1 MNEISPLEKPFPFRA
16 APGAKRP
23 YTRKMKVWIV
33 TDRDGN
39 ERLVRAY
46 TVGQAVAHVTPTFNV
61 APASQDDIISLMA
74 SGATVET
81 AGIHEQELPADEAAG
96 LSD

>member
-1 MNEISPLEKPFPFRA
+1 MSEILTPAKPVPVPA
-16 APGAKRP
+16 APAAKRP
-23 YTRKMKVWIV
+23 YTRKMKVYIV

-46 TVGQAVAHVTPTFNV
+46 TAADALRHVTPTFSV

-74 SGATVET
+74 VGVAVET
-81 AGIHEQELPADEAAG
+81 AGIKEQELPADEAAG

>member
-1 MNEISPLEKPFPFRA
+1 MSEILTPAKPVPVPA
-16 APGAKRP
+16 APAAKRP
-23 YTRKMKVWIV
+23 YTRKMKVYIV

-46 TVGQAVAHVTPTFNV
+46 TSADALRHVTPTFHV
-61 APASQDDIISLMA
+61 AQADQDDIISLMA
-74 SGATVET
+74 AGVAVET
-81 AGIHEQELPADEAAG
+81 AGVPEQELPADEAAG

>member
-1 MNEISPLEKPFPFRA
+1 MTQEKQ
-16 APGAKRP
+16 KRP
-23 YTRKMKVWIV
+23 YTRKLKVFV
-33 TDRDGN
+33 VMGSDGN

-46 TVGQAVAHVTPTFNV
+46 TASDALRHVTPTFSV

-74 SGATVET
+74 VGVAVET
-81 AGIHEQELPADEAAG
+81 AGTPEQELPADEAAG

>member
-1 MNEISPLEKPFPFRA
+1 MTQETPK
-16 APGAKRP
+16 AKRP
-23 YTRKMKVWIV
+23 YTRKMKVFVV

-46 TVGQAVAHVTPTFNV
+46 TVGQAVAHVTPTFSV
-61 APASQDDIISLMA
+61 TPADQDDIISLMA
-74 SGATVET
+74 SGVAVET
-81 AGIHEQELPADEAAG
+81 AGVVEQELPADEAPG

>member
-1 MNEISPLEKPFPFRA
+1 MSDTQGPA
-16 APGAKRP
+16 APAAKRP
-23 YTRKMKVWIV
+23 YTRKLKVFV
-33 TDRDGN
+33 VMGSDGN

-46 TVGQAVAHVTPTFNV
+46 TAADALRHVTPTFSV

-74 SGATVET
+74 VGVAVET
-81 AGIHEQELPADEAAG
+81 AGIKEQELPADEAAG

>member
-1 MNEISPLEKPFPFRA
+1 MSDTQAPA
-16 APGAKRP
+16 APAAKRP
-23 YTRKMKVWIV
+23 YTRKMKVYIV

-46 TVGQAVAHVTPTFNV
+46 TSADALRHVTPTFSV

-74 SGATVET
+74 AGVAVET
-81 AGIHEQELPADEAAG
+81 AGVAEQELPANEAAG

>member
-1 MNEISPLEKPFPFRA
+1 MSQEIPKETPK
-16 APGAKRP
+16 AKRP
-23 YTRKMKVWIV
+23 YTRKMKVYIV

-46 TVGQAVAHVTPTFNV
+46 TSADALRHVTPTFNV
-61 APASQDDIISLMA
+61 VQAYQDDIISLMA
-74 SGATVET
+74 SGVAVET
-81 AGIHEQELPADEAAG
+81 AGVPEQELPAGEAAG

>member
-1 MNEISPLEKPFPFRA
+1 MSDTQTPA
-16 APGAKRP
+16 APAAKRP
-23 YTRKMKVWIV
+23 YTRKLKVWIV

-46 TVGQAVAHVTPTFNV
+46 TSADALHHVTPTFNV
-61 APASQDDIISLMA
+61 VQADQDDIISLMA
-74 SGATVET
+74 SGVAVET
-81 AGIHEQELPADEAAG
+81 AGVAEQELPADEAAG

>member
-1 MNEISPLEKPFPFRA
+1 MSDTQAPA
-16 APGAKRP
+16 APAAKRQ
-23 YTRKMKVWIV
+23 YTRKLKVFVV

-46 TVGQAVAHVTPTFNV
+46 TSADALRHVTPTFNV
-61 APASQDDIISLMA
+61 VQADQDDIISLMA
-74 SGATVET
+74 SGVAVET
-81 AGIHEQELPADEAAG
+81 AGTQEQELPADEAPG

>member
-1 MNEISPLEKPFPFRA
+1 MTQEKQ
-16 APGAKRP
+16 KRP
-23 YTRKMKVWIV
+23 YTRKMKVFVV

-46 TVGQAVAHVTPTFNV
+46 TSADALRHVTPTFNV
-61 APASQDDIISLMA
+61 TLADQDDIILLMA
-74 SGATVET
+74 AGVAVET
-81 AGIHEQELPADEAAG
+81 AGVQEQELPADEAAG

>member
-1 MNEISPLEKPFPFRA
+1 MSDTQAPA
-16 APGAKRP
+16 APAAKRP
-23 YTRKMKVWIV
+23 YTRKMKVFVV

-46 TVGQAVAHVTPTFNV
+46 TSADALRHVTPTFNV
-61 APASQDDIISLMA
+61 ALADQDDIILLMA
-74 SGATVET
+74 AGVAVET
-81 AGIHEQELPADEAAG
+81 AGIPEQELPADEAAG

>member
-1 MNEISPLEKPFPFRA
+1 MTQEKQ
-16 APGAKRP
+16 KRP
-23 YTRKMKVWIV
+23 YTRKMKVFVV

-39 ERLVRAY
+39 ERLVRAH
-46 TVGQAVAHVTPTFNV
+46 TSADVFRHVTPTFGI

-74 SGATVET
+74 SGVEVET
-81 AGIHEQELPADEAAG
+81 AGIQEQELPADEAAG

>member
-1 MNEISPLEKPFPFRA
+1 MTQETPITALFYPSK
-16 APGAKRP
+16 KRP
-23 YTRKMKVWIV
+23 YTRKLKVFV
-33 TDRDGN
+33 VMGSDGN

-46 TVGQAVAHVTPTFNV
+46 TAADALRHVTPTFSV

-81 AGIHEQELPADEAAG
+81 AGIHEQELPAGEAAG

>member
-1 MNEISPLEKPFPFRA
+1 MTQEKQ
-16 APGAKRP
+16 KRP
-23 YTRKMKVWIV
+23 YTRKMKVYIV

-46 TVGQAVAHVTPTFNV
+46 TAADALRHVTPTFNV
-61 APASQDDIISLMA
+61 ALADQDDIILLMA
-74 SGATVET
+74 AGVAVET
-81 AGIHEQELPADEAAG
+81 AGIKEQELPADEAAG

>member
-1 MNEISPLEKPFPFRA
+1 MTQEMTQEKQ
-16 APGAKRP
+16 KRP
-23 YTRKMKVWIV
+23 YTRKLKVYIV

-46 TVGQAVAHVTPTFNV
+46 TSADALRHVTPTFHV
-61 APASQDDIISLMA
+61 AQASQDDIIMLMA
-74 SGATVET
+74 SGAAVET
-81 AGIHEQELPADEAAG
+81 AGIPEQELPADEAAG

>member
-1 MNEISPLEKPFPFRA
+1 MSDTQAPA
-16 APGAKRP
+16 APAAKRP
-23 YTRKMKVWIV
+23 YTRKMKVYIV

-46 TVGQAVAHVTPTFNV
+46 TSADALRHVTPTFSV

-74 SGATVET
+74 VGVAVET
-81 AGIHEQELPADEAAG
+81 AGIKEQELPASEAAG

>member
-1 MNEISPLEKPFPFRA
+1 MTQETPK
-16 APGAKRP
+16 AKRP
-23 YTRKMKVWIV
+23 YTRKMKVYIV

-46 TVGQAVAHVTPTFNV
+46 TAGQAVAHVTPTFNV
-61 APASQDDIISLMA
+61 TLADQDDIISLMA
-74 SGATVET
+74 AGVAVET
-81 AGIHEQELPADEAAG
+81 AGIQEQELPADEAAG

>member
-1 MNEISPLEKPFPFRA
+1 MTQEKQ
-16 APGAKRP
+16 KRP
-23 YTRKMKVWIV
+23 YTRKMKVFVV

-46 TVGQAVAHVTPTFNV
+46 TSADALRHVTPTFHV
-61 APASQDDIISLMA
+61 TLADQDDIILLMA
-74 SGATVET
+74 AGVAVET
-81 AGIHEQELPADEAAG
+81 AGVQEQELPADEAAG